1 MSGPVSWEPGRTGL
15 SVWREVTEWTCH
27 QSDQTVRVMLVTS
40 YSPGDRLH
48 TGLCTSSS
56 VSESRQMITIQTSV
70 QETFREASQ
79 EAASEDVF
87 SQHFETD
94 IQKLETQTRPHTSE
108 TDKSVQSTELP
119 QSPASTARYNLPK
132 PKEKL
137 ETRLVELY
145 TICKPCGFPNRL
157 NKSRNQFS
165 IWGQMIMGYFL
176 SSRLDHCQ
184 QQNLN

>member
-1 MSGPVSWEPGRTGL
+1 M
-15 SVWREVTEWTCH
+15 
-27 QSDQTVRVMLVTS
+27 TS

-94 IQKLETQTRPHTSE
+94 IQKLETETPPRTSE
-108 TDKSVQSTELP
+108 IVISVQSPELP
-119 QSPASTARYNLPK
+119 QSPTSTARYNL

-137 ETRLVELY
+137 ETRLVLLNY
-145 TICKPCGFPNRL
+145 TPFVSHVGFRTVL
-157 NKSRNQFS
+157 TNQETN
-165 IWGQMIMGYFL
+165 FL
-176 SSRLDHCQ
+176 SEASR
-184 QQNLN
+184 

>member
-1 MSGPVSWEPGRTGL
+1 
-15 SVWREVTEWTCH
+15 
-27 QSDQTVRVMLVTS
+27 MLVTS

-94 IQKLETQTRPHTSE
+94 IQKLETETPPHTE
-108 TDKSVQSTELP
+108 ADKVDKLISVTPPRPPSSSPTSSRV
-119 QSPASTARYNLPK
+119 SPA
-132 PKEKL
+132 
-137 ETRLVELY
+137 
-145 TICKPCGFPNRL
+145 
-157 NKSRNQFS
+157 KSCS
-165 IWGQMIMGYFL
+165 E
-176 SSRLDHCQ
+176 DHHQ
-184 QQNLN
+184 SDGSEHTG

>member
-1 MSGPVSWEPGRTGL
+1 
-15 SVWREVTEWTCH
+15 
-27 QSDQTVRVMLVTS
+27 MLVTS

-94 IQKLETQTRPHTSE
+94 IQKLETETRPHTSE
-108 TDKSVQSTELP
+108 TDKVDKLISVTSP
-119 QSPASTARYNLPK
+119 SPPSSRVSPA
-132 PKEKL
+132 
-137 ETRLVELY
+137 
-145 TICKPCGFPNRL
+145 
-157 NKSRNQFS
+157 KSCS
-165 IWGQMIMGYFL
+165 EDHHL
-176 SSRLDHCQ
+176 SDGSDHTG
-184 QQNLN
+184 

>member
-1 MSGPVSWEPGRTGL
+1 
-15 SVWREVTEWTCH
+15 
-27 QSDQTVRVMLVTS
+27 MLVTS
-40 YSPGDRLH
+40 YSPGGLH

-70 QETFREASQ
+70 QETFREAS
-79 EAASEDVF
+79 AASEDVF

-94 IQKLETQTRPHTSE
+94 IQKLETETPPH
-108 TDKSVQSTELP
+108 SVQIQNPELP
-119 QSPASTARYNLPK
+119 QSPSSTARYNQ

-137 ETRLVELY
+137 ETRLVKISGLY
-145 TICKPCGFPNRL
+145 TICKPCGFPNSL

-165 IWGQMIMGYFL
+165 IGGQLIIGSFL

-184 QQNLN
+184 RRYLN